1 MLPLLALVAMVAAAP
16 LTLPDVLAEVGA
28 HAPVVEVAEAGV
40 DVRRATVATAG
51 TWDDTTFRVMADA
64 IPLPGAGMDAANPTM
79 ISYRLAQPLNLFG
92 RRGLARASVAAE
104 VAQAEAQLRRS
115 RWDARAQAV
124 SLFYELW
131 MNQAMAAL
139 LDEQLATLAR
149 MRADALARVEAGLD
163 MGHHDVLRAES
174 EQAVMTAEQAALAD
188 QRAAMSAML
197 NTLRGR
203 PIDDEVGVVVLPAPA
218 ALPEL
223 AALADA
229 AGGTPEVAAARAMQT
244 AAVARAGLARKMT
257 LPMVMIEGGYDQNLG
272 GMPDGLAVGVAIS
285 LPLFTRERPRAEVAM
300 ATAMAR
306 AADREA
312 DAMRRMAGA
321 ELRMAWSEAR
331 AADRRI
337 AALEQSAIPK
347 LRETIASAD
356 AAYVAGSGSFLALVD
371 TVMELKDL
379 EARRIEAVAARGIA
393 RFALDRIA
401 GAQLTP

>member
-1 MLPLLALVAMVAAAP
+1 
-16 LTLPDVLAEVGA
+16 
-28 HAPVVEVAEAGV
+28 
-40 DVRRATVATAG
+40 
-51 TWDDTTFRVMADA
+51 MADA